1 MHSMQ
6 WDGSESDVDDTWNTK
21 TRYMITWLS
30 AANQMTY
37 AALADAEVELHR
49 QRARAPLPNTAKVI
63 DFRRGRPK
71 PTPPVQGLL
80 R

>member
-1 MHSMQ
+1 M
-6 WDGSESDVDDTWNTK
+6 DDTWNTK

-49 QRARAPLPNTAKVI
+49 QRARATLPKTAKVI
-63 DFRRGRPK
+63 DFRSGRPQ
-71 PTPPVQGLL
+71 PMPPGQGPL